1 MRATPFWITGSVF
14 GNLQREKA
22 MIKFNISE
30 WLWMIVALAAVFVPI
45 IGCGEGG
52 LEGYTNDWLY
62 PQAIQTVYVE
72 MFDTQSFRRGHEYVL
87 TDAICKRI
95 ESETPYKIVS
105 DRDAAET
112 VLSGQL
118 GTIRSSVLARDR
130 FSGSSLENETHVTVT
145 VSWKN
150 LETGELLINGEKA
163 SASATYSSQLG
174 QDFDYAAK
182 VAVNRAAERVV
193 ELMQTKW

>member
-1 MRATPFWITGSVF
+1 
-14 GNLQREKA
+14 
-22 MIKFNISE
+22 MIRFDILR
-30 WLWMIVALAAVFVPI
+30 WLWVVAALAAVFAGI
-45 IGCGEGG
+45 DGCGG
-52 LEGYTNDWLY
+52 LEGYTNDWPY
-62 PQAIQTVYVE
+62 PRDVATVYVE

-112 VLSGQL
+112 VLSGRL
-118 GTIRSSVLARDR
+118 GAIRSSVLARDR
-130 FSGSSLENETHVTVT
+130 YSGRSLENEAQLTVS

-150 LETGELLINGEKA
+150 LETGELLINGA
-163 SASATYSSQLG
+163 SASASASYSAQLG

-182 VAVNRAAERVV
+182 VATNRVAERVV
-193 ELMQTKW
+193 ELMQTRW

>member
-1 MRATPFWITGSVF
+1 MIKLNVLIWSLVLVTFAALLAGITG
-14 GNLQREKA
+14 
-22 MIKFNISE
+22 
-30 WLWMIVALAAVFVPI
+30 
-45 IGCGEGG
+45 CGPGG
-52 LEGYTNDWLY
+52 LEGYTNDWIY
-62 PQAIQTVYVE
+62 PSEVTTVYVE

-105 DRDAAET
+105 DRDAAQT
-112 VLSGQL
+112 LLSGRID
-118 GTIRSSVLARDR
+118 TIRSSVLARDR
-130 FSGSSLENETHVTVT
+130 YSGRSLENEAQVTVS

-150 LETGELLINGEKA
+150 LETGELLINGDSA
-163 SASATYSSQLG
+163 SASVSYSAQLG

-182 VAVNRAAERVV
+182 AAVNRVAERVV

>member
-1 MRATPFWITGSVF
+1 
-14 GNLQREKA
+14 
-22 MIKFNISE
+22 MIKFNVSG
-30 WLWMIVALAAVFVPI
+30 WLWMIAALAAVFTPI
-45 IGCGEGG
+45 AGCGEGG
-52 LEGYTNDWLY
+52 LEGYANDWLY
-62 PQAIQTVYVE
+62 PQDVQTVYVE

-105 DRDAAET
+105 DRDVAET

-118 GTIRSSVLARDR
+118 GAIRSSVLARDR
-130 FSGSSLENETHVTVT
+130 FSGRSLENEAQVIVT

-163 SASATYSSQLG
+163 NASATYSTQLG